1 MNPAEPELE
10 VCDIVQVSWLD
21 RWQVYKRLQELEI
34 PCWCAVDQP
43 LRAKVN
49 TVKQAAQLISV
60 LRQVKS
66 SSRRTGAVA
75 GVLLANRIKVE
86 GSSATSSVQ
95 DVTDVTDLKES

>member
-1 MNPAEPELE
+1 MNPADPELE

-49 TVKQAAQLISV
+49 NVKQAAQLMSV
-60 LRQVKS
+60 LRQV
-66 SSRRTGAVA
+66 
-75 GVLLANRIKVE
+75 
-86 GSSATSSVQ
+86 SAPRCELVQ
-95 DVTDVTDLKES
+95 WLEYCWQRG